1 MWSRPGRIIVAG
13 SHHTVAKSI
22 NILNT
27 VDRYG
32 FFENQLVGG
41 TYMTFDQSISG
52 VRVQSI
58 CTNFDGSL
66 PTNPLIA
73 GTQAH
78 GSYIKIN
85 GTVVAS
91 DHSLSPDGTDNRYD
105 SLGRGTTSSA
115 TDTSGAGNQYGVGV
129 WMTRGHTVVI
139 LDNQGTIQ
147 SITVYD
153 TWAGSG
159 EECVPMAAALKAVPT
174 GYIVA
179 IGTYDASSCLQVL
192 RDAFTNYFN
201 DTDYTNTWSPQRR
214 SQMFLGKRNSTP

>member
-1 MWSRPGRIIVAG
+1 MWGRIGSVRLSGSRPP
-13 SHHTVAKSI
+13 TKTI
-22 NILNT
+22 NLANT
-27 VDRYG
+27 VDIYG

-58 CTNFDGSL
+58 CTNFDGI
-66 PTNPLIA
+66 PTF
-73 GTQAH
+73 

-91 DHSLSPDGTDNRYD
+91 DWTLAPDGTDNRANV
-105 SLGRGTTSSA
+105 GTR
-115 TDTSGAGNQYGVGV
+115 
-129 WMTRGHTVVI
+129 MTRGHTVVI
-139 LDNQGTIQ
+139 LNSSGVVQ
-147 SITVYD
+147 SATVYD
-153 TWAGSG
+153 TWNGSG
-159 EECVPMAAALKAVPT
+159 EACVPMAAALKNVPT

-179 IGTYDASSCLQVL
+179 IGTYDATSCLQVL

-201 DTDYTNTWSPQRR
+201 ANVYTNVWSPQRR